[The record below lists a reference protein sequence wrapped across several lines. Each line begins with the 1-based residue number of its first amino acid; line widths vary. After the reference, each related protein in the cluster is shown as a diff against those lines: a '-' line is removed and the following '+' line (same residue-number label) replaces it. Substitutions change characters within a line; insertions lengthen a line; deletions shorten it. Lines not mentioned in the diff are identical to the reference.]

1 MEADRQRNLTEDSLV
16 MMSYL
21 FILQQS
27 TVGITNQNSKLTSLL
42 KAEWDSH
49 CLSAIVDTSGQVS

>member
-1 MEADRQRNLTEDSLV
+1 

>member
-1 MEADRQRNLTEDSLV
+1 

-42 KAEWDSH
+42 KAEWDGH
-49 CLSAIVDTSGQVS
+49 YLSAIVDSSGQVS